1 MTTAELATLGA
12 ALRTA
17 GLQPRTL
24 AAWAGTDRLS
34 ALPHRLAGLARPD
47 PVPAA
52 AALALFVGGA
62 EVMIDRLRL
71 PVEALVAA
79 GLVERAGDRVRATCA
94 VLPLGAGL
102 LVCDRRDAGDAREL
116 VCWPDDSSHHLA
128 GALPTGRRA
137 RWLDLGTGSA
147 FAPLARPEL
156 ATAIEGVDLNPRA
169 IAFARLGVALTGI
182 HHITLEEG
190 DVGAPRSAAD
200 LVTCNAPIPDDDDA
214 AMWRHA
220 DATFF
225 ARLWTAARACAR
237 PGAEI
242 VVHARLAAIP
252 DDLPGERRI
261 CVYTPPG
268 ARAFA
273 VLWWRPDG
281 PTQRLVA
288 HRELTPARPH
298 VDARDRGDHAT

>member
-1 MTTAELATLGA
+1 MTAAELATLGG

-17 GLQPRTL
+17 GLHPRAL
-24 AAWAGTDRLS
+24 AAWAGTDRLA

-47 PVPAA
+47 PAPAA
-52 AALALFVGGA
+52 SALALFVAGA
-62 EVMIDRLRL
+62 EVLIDRVRL
-71 PVEALVAA
+71 PIEALIAA

-102 LVCDRRDAGDAREL
+102 LVCDRRDASEAREL
-116 VCWPDDSSHHLA
+116 VCWPDDSSYHLA
-128 GALPTGRRA
+128 GALPAGRRA

-147 FAPLARPEL
+147 FAPIARPEL
-156 ATAIEGVDLNPRA
+156 ATAITGTDLNPRA
-169 IAFARLGVALTGI
+169 IAFARLGVALSGI
-182 HHITLEEG
+182 HHVTLAEA
-190 DVGAPRSAAD
+190 DIGAPHPPAD

-225 ARLWTAARACAR
+225 ARLWATARASAS
-237 PGAEI
+237 PGAEL
-242 VVHARLAAIP
+242 VVHARLTAIP
-252 DDLPGERRI
+252 EELPGDQRM

-281 PTQRLVA
+281 PARRLVA
-288 HRELTPARPH
+288 HRELTLERPH
-298 VDARDRGDHAT
+298 VDARDRD